1 MIARDAARMVSADT
15 QKRLREILESDALME
30 ELTNQMIVSSPRN
43 DPEHVR
49 RCEMLIRKLREGF
62 LRAA

>member
-1 MIARDAARMVSADT
+1 MVSADT